1 MEYLIQCKRNKVLHI
16 LYQSAERGRRRLMRA
31 QTLGWIK
38 LLPWASCASR
48 QDNPSLQDTN
58 FANFIHFLL
67 EFIPLALLS
76 RYLAWHPAAER
87 GCVCGAR
94 VRLPA

>member
-1 MEYLIQCKRNKVLHI
+1 
-16 LYQSAERGRRRLMRA
+16 MRA

-87 GCVCGAR
+87 GCVSGAGAR
-94 VRLPA
+94 LPTCQPGQQPRGCGHKPQLSPLSSL